1 MTDEKGNAVPY
12 ASITDKTRNKVTVTD
27 TAGRFFLRSQDSSI
41 TAMASA
47 PGYASKSFMLK
58 KDVQPIIAM
67 NKTNAELSNVVVTGY
82 GKRKQIKESA
92 SASKALNG
100 KVAGVQI
107 TSAGPQPS
115 GGQEKFDQYLKEN
128 TAPIYDEN
136 NERLTGEVLLSFT
149 INKKGDPKILKC

>member
-1 MTDEKGNAVPY
+1 M
-12 ASITDKTRNKVTVTD
+12 
-27 TAGRFFLRSQDSSI
+27 
-41 TAMASA
+41 
-47 PGYASKSFMLK
+47 
-58 KDVQPIIAM
+58 QPVIAM
-67 NKTNAELSNVVVTGY
+67 NRTNAELSNVVVTGY
-82 GKRKQIKESA
+82 SSKRKQKKKPA

-100 KVAGVQI
+100 KVAGLQI

-149 INKKGDPKILKC
+149 INKKGGQKY